1 MNNSGKA
8 TGKNAK
14 AFLFF
19 LWKLEKKKK
28 RTIVNFYL
36 WKKTESFGILHAFI
50 CSSMPK
56 MNAFCFLFTDALLLT
71 LQLTNIYGNI
81 YTVWM
86 GQTPVVVLNGYK
98 AVKDAIVT
106 HSEETSG
113 RPLTPFYRDMMG
125 EKGVT
130 IPKYAYLCDIKWNI
144 TQSKPNFASC
154 SERIS
159 PPSTEI
165 NISVFFR
172 HFSDKRAH
180 LEATETLWD
189 DHYTEPRIWEE
200 QLGASNSNGGLSPS
214 AHLCKHK
221 R

>member
-1 MNNSGKA
+1 
-8 TGKNAK
+8 
-14 AFLFF
+14 
-19 LWKLEKKKK
+19 
-28 RTIVNFYL
+28 
-36 WKKTESFGILHAFI
+36 
-50 CSSMPK
+50 MPK

-130 IPKYAYLCDIKWNI
+130 IPKYAYLCDI
-144 TQSKPNFASC
+144 
-154 SERIS
+154 
-159 PPSTEI
+159 
-165 NISVFFR
+165 
-172 HFSDKRAH
+172 
-180 LEATETLWD
+180 
-189 DHYTEPRIWEE
+189 
-200 QLGASNSNGGLSPS
+200 
-214 AHLCKHK
+214 
-221 R
+221 

>member
-1 MNNSGKA
+1 
-8 TGKNAK
+8 
-14 AFLFF
+14 
-19 LWKLEKKKK
+19 
-28 RTIVNFYL
+28 
-36 WKKTESFGILHAFI
+36 
-50 CSSMPK
+50 

-130 IPKYAYLCDIKWNI
+130 IPKYAYLCDI
-144 TQSKPNFASC
+144 
-154 SERIS
+154 
-159 PPSTEI
+159 
-165 NISVFFR
+165 
-172 HFSDKRAH
+172 
-180 LEATETLWD
+180 
-189 DHYTEPRIWEE
+189 
-200 QLGASNSNGGLSPS
+200 
-214 AHLCKHK
+214 
-221 R
+221 